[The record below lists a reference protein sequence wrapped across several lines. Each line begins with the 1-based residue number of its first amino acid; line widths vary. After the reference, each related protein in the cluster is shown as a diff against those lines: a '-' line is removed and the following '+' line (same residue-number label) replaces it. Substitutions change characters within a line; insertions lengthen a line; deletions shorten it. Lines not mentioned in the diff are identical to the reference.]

1 MGIEKVTK
9 DTALE
14 LIKNENIQNKA
25 VEMMGMLF
33 PYVGLA
39 KKAVDM
45 YIDEIEKSDMTPEA
59 KIFNIVNARK
69 TIKKILTIYNRVVDK
84 FSIYG

>member
-9 DTALE
+9 DAALE

-33 PYVGLA
+33 PYVGLT

-45 YIDEIEKSDMTPEA
+45 YIDEIEKWE
-59 KIFNIVNARK
+59 FN
-69 TIKKILTIYNRVVDK
+69 LDSGSLYNN
-84 FSIYG
+84 